1 MNYLAGDRGVPNP
14 PNIHWTEKV
23 KRIQKRDNSTWANA
37 VKQWKDEGKP
47 QIPLNQPNK
56 TKPVA
61 KPKPVIKPELNDQQ
75 KSPLYERH
83 MKKIQSLKDDI
94 KKTELAIKK
103 QKEKKIDNDPFLIGL
118 ESDLES
124 DLIRLKNASSADL
137 NSPKIIAAYKALDL
151 SYILEKKENEI
162 ASLKN
167 QSLKGKQKRLSK
179 VENEKLKNL
188 EREAKATKNQM
199 LEFIELS
206 RGR

>member
-1 MNYLAGDRGVPNP
+1 MNYTAGDRGKPNP

-37 VKQWKDEGKP
+37 IKQWKDEGKP
-47 QIPLNQPNK
+47 QIQPGQQNK
-56 TKPVA
+56 PA
-61 KPKPVIKPELNDQQ
+61 SKPKQESKPELNDQQ

-83 MKKIQSLKDDI
+83 MKIIQGLKDDI
-94 KKTELAIKK
+94 KKTELSIKK
-103 QKEKKIDNDPFLIGL
+103 QRDKKIDNDLFLVGL
-118 ESDLES
+118 ENDLES
-124 DLIRLKNASSADL
+124 DLIRLKNASKANL
-137 NSPKIIAAYKALDL
+137 NDPKTISAYKALDL
-151 SYILEKKENEI
+151 SHMLSKLENEI

-188 EREAKATKNQM
+188 EREAKSTKNQM
-199 LEFIELS
+199 LEYIELS